1 MKGPGKA
8 VVSRRYAPDTLACEE
23 ALRLL
28 LARGTEV
35 KMKAAEGAHPGGR
48 DNAKEFKN
56 ADLRR
61 LGEYTG

>member
-1 MKGPGKA
+1 
-8 VVSRRYAPDTLACEE
+8 
-23 ALRLL
+23 
-28 LARGTEV
+28 
-35 KMKAAEGAHPGGR
+35 MKAAEGAHPGGH